1 MIEFGETLRRAREA
15 KGLSVDELAK
25 ATHMMTRQVEA
36 MEREDFSGFAA
47 PIYGRGFVKLYC
59 EAVGLDP
66 KPMIAEF
73 MDLFNGRRP
82 PRAIVDMKAPPP
94 PEPAPA
100 PEPESEP
107 APAPEPE
114 PALEPESEP
123 APAPEPKPA
132 EPDAFTL
139 ESEVVES
146 DAAAS
151 APQTPPQANPFAAM
165 DEEPGILSAKKP
177 SRLAPPQPID
187 GFRRMRMPRLH
198 IPRRAWRLI
207 ALAAG
212 TILILYLLLAG
223 FRALVDA
230 ATNVES
236 ETTAQKAEAA
246 PAAAENETAAPET
259 KTAPAAP
266 ERKRNVKPIAPLYID
281 R

>member
-66 KPMIAEF
+66 QPMIAEF

-94 PEPAPA
+94 PPEPAPA

-107 APAPEPE
+107 APAPEP
-114 PALEPESEP
+114 
-123 APAPEPKPA
+123 
-132 EPDAFTL
+132 DAFTL
-139 ESEVVES
+139 ESEIVES

-236 ETTAQKAEAA
+236 ETTAQKAETA